1 MTSLVVMGEYDDM
14 KHLVRDG
21 AKKLRDATDLPE
33 DALLTTNH
41 NRGGMSSRSPRKRI
55 SPHHTSGNRST
66 TLQTPNKIRPVG
78 LPQSAPPKVKGSNR
92 DRPSSRKYADD
103 NNNNNNRFRESPSY
117 HDTSG
122 SSRQGTPNQGDG
134 DWSNTLSFSR
144 GFHSIW
150 NCGGVRGDDSGT
162 ANSIVQV
169 ANPRDGKTHS
179 MGGAAASSPNRR
191 VFEGRD
197 SNMGQVRESGIVSR
211 VD

>member
-1 MTSLVVMGEYDDM
+1 MVSLVVMGEYDDM

-33 DALLTTNH
+33 DALLATSH
-41 NRGGMSSRSPRKRI
+41 NREGISLRSPRKRI
-55 SPHHTSGNRST
+55 SPNHVGGHRGS

-78 LPQSAPPKVKGSNR
+78 LPQSSPPKVKGSIR
-92 DRPSSRKYADD
+92 DRPSSRKHADD
-103 NNNNNNRFRESPSY
+103 SNRFRDSNGY

-122 SSRQGTPNQGDG
+122 SSRQGTPNHGDG

-162 ANSIVQV
+162 TSIVQV
-169 ANPRDGKTHS
+169 SNPRDGKIHS
-179 MGGAAASSPNRR
+179 MGGGGGASSPNRR

-211 VD
+211 AD